1 MLLRE
6 TIWIILYIERYKNDQ
21 YQPICGESA
30 RRKNVTAILFK
41 CLTNIEATTYIICI
55 HGEAIVV
62 ICDKPY
68 PSNSKYESHFE
79 LYPYPLSDFQ
89 KYANV

>member
-1 MLLRE
+1 M
-6 TIWIILYIERYKNDQ
+6 
-21 YQPICGESA
+21 A
-30 RRKNVTAILFK
+30 
-41 CLTNIEATTYIICI
+41 
-55 HGEAIVV
+55 V

-79 LYPYPLSDFQ
+79 LYPYSISDFQ